1 MTGLRITLG
10 QHSQRGQK
18 PVNQDFHGAV
28 IPDAP
33 MLAAKGIAVAL
44 ADGISSSALS
54 HIASETA
61 VKNFLDDY
69 YCTSAAWS
77 VTTSAT
83 RVIRALN
90 AWLHVQTRQAHDDPD
105 HGHVCTFDALV
116 LHSATAHVFH
126 VGDARV
132 YRIGGGTIEQ
142 LTRDHRVVVSSVQNY
157 LGRALG
163 AEQDVEIDYQA
174 HPTSPGDCFILATDG
189 VCAPL
194 DPACLIRVIADHPD
208 DLDAAARAIV
218 AAAAASGSDDDLT
231 VQIVRIDAVPLGS
244 AAEAGLLAAD
254 LPLPPPL
261 LAPRAMLDG
270 YRIVRQ
276 LHASNRSHVY
286 LATDEDG
293 TAVAIKVP
301 ATDLGADA
309 PALRRFMMEEWIARR
324 IDNPHVLRA
333 APPRHRTLLYVAT
346 EYIDG
351 QSLGQWMVDH
361 PRPGLQPVRAILDQV
376 ARGLQAFHRR
386 GMLHQDLRPEN
397 ILIDANGTARIID
410 FGAVRVDGVVES
422 LLLQDRIL
430 GTIQYAAPEYFL
442 GEAGTRRSDIFSL
455 GVIAYQMLT
464 GLLPY
469 GAAIPRTTKR
479 KQQRRLV
486 YRSAVLSGRDIPAW
500 VDGALA
506 KALSIDPAQRYE
518 EASEFVADLH
528 QPNPAFI
535 QGSRALLQR
544 DPLRF
549 WQGISLALAILA
561 LTLAYKLA
569 SRP

>member
-1 MTGLRITLG
+1 
-10 QHSQRGQK
+10 
-18 PVNQDFHGAV
+18 
-28 IPDAP
+28 
-33 MLAAKGIAVAL
+33 
-44 ADGISSSALS
+44 
-54 HIASETA
+54 
-61 VKNFLDDY
+61 
-69 YCTSAAWS
+69 
-77 VTTSAT
+77 
-83 RVIRALN
+83 
-90 AWLHVQTRQAHDDPD
+90 
-105 HGHVCTFDALV
+105 
-116 LHSATAHVFH
+116 
-126 VGDARV
+126 
-132 YRIGGGTIEQ
+132 
-142 LTRDHRVVVSSVQNY
+142 
-157 LGRALG
+157 
-163 AEQDVEIDYQA
+163 
-174 HPTSPGDCFILATDG
+174 
-189 VCAPL
+189 
-194 DPACLIRVIADHPD
+194 
-208 DLDAAARAIV
+208 
-218 AAAAASGSDDDLT
+218 
-231 VQIVRIDAVPLGS
+231 
-244 AAEAGLLAAD
+244 
-254 LPLPPPL
+254 
-261 LAPRAMLDG
+261 
-270 YRIVRQ
+270 
-276 LHASNRSHVY
+276 
-286 LATDEDG
+286 
-293 TAVAIKVP
+293 
-301 ATDLGADA
+301 
-309 PALRRFMMEEWIARR
+309 MEEWIARR